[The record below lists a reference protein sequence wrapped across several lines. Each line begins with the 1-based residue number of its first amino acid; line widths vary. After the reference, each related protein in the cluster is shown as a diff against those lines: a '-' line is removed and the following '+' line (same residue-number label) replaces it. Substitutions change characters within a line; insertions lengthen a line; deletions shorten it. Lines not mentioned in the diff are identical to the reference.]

1 MESTR
6 DRIRAANTNIDGDDQ
21 AMSENKKA
29 EEKKGGGLAT
39 KAAIGLVLVGAGGGG
54 VFALQQADIIG
65 GGKAIAE
72 DTTPKLVLKGQADPF
87 APPPGKDEA
96 AGAVEV
102 EGDGGN
108 KYRTTYFS
116 FSDDFTSNLQG
127 SSGLVQLSLAASTHR
142 DGRVLMW
149 LKKHELAVRSAIL
162 IVLADTPEEE
172 VLNPEGK
179 KRLQRRIADAINNVL
194 IEAEG
199 FGGVE
204 NVYFRNFLVQ

>member
-1 MESTR
+1 
-6 DRIRAANTNIDGDDQ
+6 
-21 AMSENKKA
+21 MSEKKPA
-29 EEKKGGGLAT
+29 EGKKGGGLVT

-54 VFALQQADIIG
+54 VFALQQAGMLG
-65 GGKAIAE
+65 GGKAVAE
-72 DTTPKLVLKGQADPF
+72 DTTPKLVLKGQPDPF
-87 APPPGKDEA
+87 APPPGKGEGE
-96 AGAVEV
+96 GAVEV

-127 SSGLVQLSLAASTHR
+127 SAGLVQMSLAASTHR

-204 NVYFRNFLVQ
+204 NVYFRSFLVQ